1 MTIVVIGKNGQLA
14 SEIDAVNKQKY
25 NSECVFLGREEIDL
39 LDRTKLF
46 KTLSDANPIAVINA
60 SAYTDVD
67 AAENDKQGADLLNHI
82 AVKYLAEYCA
92 EYSIHLTH
100 ISTDYVFAGD
110 KGYPYLPSDNTEPQ
124 GEYGWSKL
132 RGEKAVTKING
143 NNSAILRTSWVY
155 SKYSNNFV
163 KTMLRLM
170 QEKPEL
176 GVIDDQIGSPTWARG
191 LAEACLT
198 VSEKQI
204 KGVHH
209 YTDSGVASW
218 YDFAVAIQTLGND
231 LGILN
236 RTIPI
241 KPIPSSAYPTPVKRP
256 NYSVMSKLSFI
267 ACTGLQ
273 PTHWQVQLKSML
285 LELIQ
290 VETNK

>member
-1 MTIVVIGKNGQLA
+1 
-14 SEIDAVNKQKY
+14 
-25 NSECVFLGREEIDL
+25 
-39 LDRTKLF
+39 
-46 KTLSDANPIAVINA
+46 
-60 SAYTDVD
+60 
-67 AAENDKQGADLLNHI
+67 
-82 AVKYLAEYCA
+82 
-92 EYSIHLTH
+92 
-100 ISTDYVFAGD
+100 
-110 KGYPYLPSDNTEPQ
+110 
-124 GEYGWSKL
+124 
-132 RGEKAVTKING
+132 
-143 NNSAILRTSWVY
+143 
-155 SKYSNNFV
+155 
-163 KTMLRLM
+163 MLRLM

-191 LAEACLT
+191 LAEASLI

-256 NYSVMSKLSFI
+256 NYSVMSKLSFTES
-267 ACTGLQ
+267 TGVH
-273 PTHWQVQLKSML
+273 PIHWQVQLKSML